1 MEIVHLFYFSVEES
15 LSSSTVVGSLSH
27 YLSSVLIFSIT
38 AIDAN
43 SNNFSKSTD
52 SLSTVIGLP
61 FHGRQNFRKLGY
73 EIPAPR
79 SPLPAHVLAF
89 PPRTGANPVTLQ
101 ILVIPDNLHECPN
114 EIIDSSNIQIT
125 TSVARLLIPFVVHRF
140 GEIT

>member
-1 MEIVHLFYFSVEES
+1 MTSSMEIVNLFYFNIEES
-15 LSSSTVVGSLSH
+15 LSSSTVVGSLSY

-38 AIDAN
+38 EIDAN
-43 SNNFSKSTD
+43 SNNFKKSTD

-89 PPRTGANPVTLQ
+89 PAEHLHTKDRTRHQLSH
-101 ILVIPDNLHECPN
+101 LK
-114 EIIDSSNIQIT
+114 
-125 TSVARLLIPFVVHRF
+125 
-140 GEIT
+140 

>member
-1 MEIVHLFYFSVEES
+1 VDAKLLLHYSTFFSTFSYTTIWIELMEKHVISEES
-15 LSSSTVVGSLSH
+15 LSSSTVVGSLSY

-43 SNNFSKSTD
+43 SNNFKKSTD
-52 SLSTVIGLP
+52 SLSTVIGLC

-89 PPRTGANPVTLQ
+89 PA
-101 ILVIPDNLHECPN
+101 
-114 EIIDSSNIQIT
+114 S
-125 TSVARLLIPFVVHRF
+125 
-140 GEIT
+140 

>member
-1 MEIVHLFYFSVEES
+1 MEIVNLFYFSVEES

-38 AIDAN
+38 AIGAN

-61 FHGRQNFRKLGY
+61 FHGCQNFRKLGY
-73 EIPAPR
+73 EIPAPH

-89 PPRTGANPVTLQ
+89 PSRHHR
-101 ILVIPDNLHECPN
+101 LVGGPASASCCQRSLRPLDVGSGWWPPLPLEA
-114 EIIDSSNIQIT
+114 S
-125 TSVARLLIPFVVHRF
+125 
-140 GEIT
+140 